1 MSSPPFGISP
11 DDFIHVGVSP
21 GDSEWNVYRKPGESW
36 EAMSRRAVAM
46 KSRLDD
52 VWEKHRE
59 TVEKTPRI
67 NGGSK

>member
-1 MSSPPFGISP
+1 MPKYIVETFATAEIK
-11 DDFIHVGVSP
+11 
-21 GDSEWNVYRKPGESW
+21 ETW